1 MKDYTKPQELLD
13 FTTTEEQENIITEEM
28 LSDVLGK
35 VIKKLNELEARILAL
50 EMSELIGVALSSFG
64 AILAVWIRMTNDVTK
79 IKARIFSLEKQ
90 ENEVKALLKEL
101 CIGMQEIKILLAEK
115 GIK

>member
-1 MKDYTKPQELLD
+1 
-13 FTTTEEQENIITEEM
+13 
-28 LSDVLGK
+28 
-35 VIKKLNELEARILAL
+35 
-50 EMSELIGVALSSFG
+50 MSELIGVALSSFG

-90 ENEVKALLKEL
+90 EGEVKALLKEL
-101 CIGMQEIKILLAEK
+101 CVGMQEIKILLAEK

>member
-1 MKDYTKPQELLD
+1 MD
-13 FTTTEEQENIITEEM
+13 
-28 LSDVLGK
+28 
-35 VIKKLNELEARILAL
+35 
-50 EMSELIGVALSSFG
+50 
-64 AILAVWIRMTNDVTK
+64 ILAVAGSCFVGILGTWIRMTNDVTK
-79 IKARIFSLEKQ
+79 IKARLFSLEKQ